1 MCLQRLAQKKFP
13 YLHKIAGL
21 MDFTTGILKKREYEM
36 LKVLHFVLSGGISS
50 FLFRTQLCSRNKYST
65 VPERIKA

>member
-1 MCLQRLAQKKFP
+1 MCLQRLAQKK
-13 YLHKIAGL
+13 KQKKKTG
-21 MDFTTGILKKREYEM
+21 TKETGILKKREYEM

>member
-1 MCLQRLAQKKFP
+1 MCLQRLAQK
-13 YLHKIAGL
+13 
-21 MDFTTGILKKREYEM
+21 TLKGMCLQRLAQKTQKTQKTQYEM